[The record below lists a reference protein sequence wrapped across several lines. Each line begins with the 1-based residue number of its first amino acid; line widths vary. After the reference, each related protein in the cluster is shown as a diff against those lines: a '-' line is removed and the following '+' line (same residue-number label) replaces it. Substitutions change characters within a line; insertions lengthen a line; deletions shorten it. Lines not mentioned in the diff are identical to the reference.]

1 MSIIRTAAISASE
14 EAYRCVKER
23 ILSGD
28 IPGGELLSEGEISAR
43 MGCSRTPVREAFL
56 RLETEGWLRLYPK
69 RGALVVPIT
78 PEERRHV
85 VDARRVVE
93 SAAAARIAERGA
105 SQALLSDLSALIDV
119 QLGRAAQGDAAGFA
133 AADVDFHRAIV
144 AKLGNPLLENFYD
157 SLRER
162 QRRMAAAA
170 IGVDPVR
177 VARSV
182 AGHRALVDALA
193 AGDAARF
200 STELVEHMKVVTEV
214 D

>member
-1 MSIIRTAAISASE
+1 DKSHSFTATGHFVFTTRPNSYSI
-14 EAYRCVKER
+14 
-23 ILSGD
+23 
-28 IPGGELLSEGEISAR
+28 GG
-43 MGCSRTPVREAFL
+43 SR
-56 RLETEGWLRLYPK
+56 
-69 RGALVVPIT
+69 
-78 PEERRHV
+78 
-85 VDARRVVE
+85 
-93 SAAAARIAERGA
+93 
-105 SQALLSDLSALIDV
+105 
-119 QLGRAAQGDAAGFA
+119 
-133 AADVDFHRAIV
+133 
-144 AKLGNPLLENFYD
+144 
-157 SLRER
+157 LRER

>member
-1 MSIIRTAAISASE
+1 MIRTVAISASE
-14 EAYRCVKER
+14 EAYRSVKES
-23 ILSGD
+23 ILNGD

-85 VDARRVVE
+85 VDARRVIE
-93 SAAAARIAERGA
+93 GAAAARIAERGA
-105 SQALLSDLSALIDV
+105 PQSLLSDLSALIEV

-157 SLRER
+157 SLSL
-162 QRRMAAAA
+162 
-170 IGVDPVR
+170 DPPVSCR
-177 VARSV
+177 C
-182 AGHRALVDALA
+182 
-193 AGDAARF
+193 
-200 STELVEHMKVVTEV
+200 EV
-214 D
+214 DFDCVRWARGVP

>member
-1 MSIIRTAAISASE
+1 MAISASE
-14 EAYRCVKER
+14 EAYRSVKER

-105 SQALLSDLSALIDV
+105 SPVLLSDLSALIEV

-200 STELVEHMKVVTEV
+200 SVELVEHMKVVTER

>member
-1 MSIIRTAAISASE
+1 M
-14 EAYRCVKER
+14 KES

-28 IPGGELLSEGEISAR
+28 IPGGELLSEGEVSAQ

-93 SAAAARIAERGA
+93 GAAAARIAEHGA
-105 SQALLSDLSALIDV
+105 PQALLEELSDLIER
-119 QLGRAAQGDAAGFA
+119 QLEHAAQGDAAGFA

-144 AKLGNPLLENFYD
+144 ARLGNPLLENFYD

-162 QRRMAAAA
+162 QRRMAATA

-200 STELVEHMKVVTEV
+200 STELTEHMKVVTEI

>member
-1 MSIIRTAAISASE
+1 MIRTVAISASE
-14 EAYRCVKER
+14 EAYRSVKES
-23 ILSGD
+23 ILNGD

-56 RLETEGWLRLYPK
+56 RLEAEGWLRLYPK

-85 VDARRVVE
+85 VDARRVIE
-93 SAAAARIAERGA
+93 GAAAARIAERGA
-105 SQALLSDLSALIDV
+105 PQSLLSDLSALIEV

-177 VARSV
+177 VALSV

>member
-1 MSIIRTAAISASE
+1 MIRTVAISASE
-14 EAYRCVKER
+14 EAYRSVKER

-105 SQALLSDLSALIDV
+105 SPALLSDLSALIEV

-170 IGVDPVR
+170 IGVDQVR

-200 STELVEHMKVVTEV
+200 SVELVEHMKVVTER

>member
-1 MSIIRTAAISASE
+1 MIRTVAISASE
-14 EAYRCVKER
+14 EAYRSVKES
-23 ILSGD
+23 ILNGD

-43 MGCSRTPVREAFL
+43 MGCSRTPYARHSC
-56 RLETEGWLRLYPK
+56 GWKPK
-69 RGALVVPIT
+69 AGCGSIPNAERWWCPSPRGAPSC
-78 PEERRHV
+78 RRRPPRHRGSCGGTH
-85 VDARRVVE
+85 RR
-93 SAAAARIAERGA
+93 AGA
-105 SQALLSDLSALIDV
+105 PQSLLSDLSALIEV
-119 QLGRAAQGDAAGFA
+119 QLGRAAGGDAAGFA

>member
-1 MSIIRTAAISASE
+1 MKGMAAVSASE
-14 EAYRCVKER
+14 EVYRWVKES

-28 IPGGELLSEGEISAR
+28 IPGGELLSEGEVSAQ

-78 PEERRHV
+78 AEERRHV
-85 VDARRVVE
+85 VDARRIVE
-93 SAAAARIAERGA
+93 GAAAAKIAEHGA
-105 SQALLSDLSALIDV
+105 PQAFLRVLSELIDL
-119 QLGRAAQGDAAGFA
+119 QLERAADGDAAGFA
-133 AADVDFHRAIV
+133 AADVDFHRMIV
-144 AKLGNPLLENFYD
+144 AKLGNPLLETFYD

-162 QRRMAAAA
+162 QRRMAATA

-182 AGHRALVDALA
+182 AGHRALVGALA
-193 AGDAARF
+193 AGDAAGF
-200 STELVEHMKVVTEV
+200 SAELIEHMKVVTEV